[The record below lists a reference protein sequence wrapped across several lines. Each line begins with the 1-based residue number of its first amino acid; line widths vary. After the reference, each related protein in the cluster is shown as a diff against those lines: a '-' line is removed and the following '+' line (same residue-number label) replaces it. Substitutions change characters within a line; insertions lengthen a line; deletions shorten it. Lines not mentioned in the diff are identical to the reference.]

1 MYRDSRKEI
10 LETASFVETN
20 EGSEEIV
27 AAAAAPQ
34 GECAVAGLEV
44 HRQEEEAM
52 GEERTEAETEAGMG
66 GWSSV
71 EELADSL
78 NALDTT
84 AKTECPANALEAH
97 SMHPKKKPKHISC

>member
-10 LETASFVETN
+10 LETASFVEAN
-20 EGSEEIV
+20 EGTEI
-27 AAAAAPQ
+27 AAAAAQ
-34 GECAVAGLEV
+34 GECAVAVLEV
-44 HRQEEEAM
+44 QRQEEEAM

-66 GWSSV
+66 GWSLV

-84 AKTECPANALEAH
+84 AKTECPANALEAR
-97 SMHPKKKPKHISC
+97 SMHPKKTFHVNQL